1 MEVSSISGPDAVP
14 RDFSIQQPRQ
24 AEPERN
30 EAPPVNRSAPP
41 AENNKGTTI
50 DTYA

>member
-1 MEVSSISGPDAVP
+1 MDVTSISGPDAVP
-14 RDFSIQQPRQ
+14 RDFSTQPPRQ

-30 EAPPVNRSAPP
+30 EQEPVNRSAPP